1 MQLNLFAKI
10 LASSE
15 NIFSARLGLIQQH
28 YDMLVSI
35 FVFKRKMSFKEFV
48 CCRCLVGKEIA
59 VEEFSQRPWGN
70 QIANNI

>member
-28 YDMLVSI
+28 YDMLV
-35 FVFKRKMSFKEFV
+35 
-48 CCRCLVGKEIA
+48 
-59 VEEFSQRPWGN
+59 
-70 QIANNI
+70 NILRNLSVVDV